1 MHQHAHTLRAPAFCA
16 LALVSLS
23 MFAAL
28 PAVAAAPKISGTP
41 TTTGTVGVPW
51 SFTPAASDADG
62 NKLTFSIA
70 NKPGFASFSATT
82 GQVQGTPFAEHA
94 RTWSN
99 IVISV
104 SDGTT
109 NVSLPAFSLVIKP
122 NPNKSP
128 TISGTPPT
136 TATVGKAYSFQPT
149 AVDPEG
155 KPVTFS
161 IRAMPSWATFST
173 ATGKLSGTPT
183 AAGQFSNIMIIVTDG
198 VTSASLPTFGVTVSG
213 SSTANSPPVISGTPP
228 STATVGVAYS
238 WTPVVSDPNNDPLT
252 LTLSGQPA
260 WAAFDS
266 KTGRISGTPSAS
278 YAGTTSTSALTV
290 SDGKSTTRLQ
300 FTIAVGS
307 TGGGGGTV
315 GAVTLNWTPPTR
327 NTDGSTLTNLAGYRV
342 VYGKSSSALTS
353 TVQISN
359 PGIASYVVDN
369 LASGTWYFGVKA
381 YTSTGTESALTNIAS
396 KTIP

>member
-1 MHQHAHTLRAPAFCA
+1 MLRAPAFCA

-41 TTTGTVGVPW
+41 TTTG
-51 SFTPAASDADG
+51 
-62 NKLTFSIA
+62 
-70 NKPGFASFSATT
+70 
-82 GQVQGTPFAEHA
+82 
-94 RTWSN
+94 
-99 IVISV
+99 
-104 SDGTT
+104 
-109 NVSLPAFSLVIKP
+109 
-122 NPNKSP
+122 
-128 TISGTPPT
+128 
-136 TATVGKAYSFQPT
+136 
-149 AVDPEG
+149 
-155 KPVTFS
+155 
-161 IRAMPSWATFST
+161 
-173 ATGKLSGTPT
+173 
-183 AAGQFSNIMIIVTDG
+183 
-198 VTSASLPTFGVTVSG
+198 
-213 SSTANSPPVISGTPP
+213 
-228 STATVGVAYS
+228 TVGVAYS

-369 LASGTWYFGVKA
+369 LASGTWYFAVKA